1 MHEKS
6 ETHVSSMNKRDNL
19 VMVSHEKKLDIN
31 RFISKAKNI
40 IEFRQSTKN
49 LRFPSCFLSSLSK
62 LV

>member
-31 RFISKAKNI
+31 RFISKAYEESVRRN
-40 IEFRQSTKN
+40 RQIVQV
-49 LRFPSCFLSSLSK
+49 CYH
-62 LV
+62 